1 MIMQRFAH
9 VIAESNHGT
18 WSAWFSNSPQLVC
31 DGGDDWAS
39 AVARLIDIHGTSEM
53 EWSLISAIEDST
65 TTDHA
70 EFLIP
75 LAATCRLSLSI
86 AVNQGA

>member
-1 MIMQRFAH
+1 MPRFAR

-18 WSAWFSNSPQLVC
+18 WSAWFSDSPHLVC
-31 DGGDDWAS
+31 DGGDDWAL
-39 AVARLIDIHGTSEM
+39 AVARLIDIHGTSDLD
-53 EWSLISAIEDST
+53 WSLISPVEDST
-65 TTDHA
+65 TSDHA

-75 LAATCRLSLSI
+75 VSATCRLSLSI